1 MKITFVLPGYPA
13 PIGGFRVVYEYANHL
28 VAREHEVTI
37 VHARF
42 LRNFDPPPNF
52 YRWLRRKTGNL
63 LTRISMPNLQWLPID
78 KRVRMLY
85 VREPIARSVPN
96 SDVVLATAWQ
106 TAEYVTDYSSSKGR
120 KYYLVQDFPPYM
132 GSQERIEASWKLP
145 FEKVTV
151 SRWLYDKVVSV
162 TGTNHLVNVPNGI
175 AFRRFRKIEDINNRP
190 KRISMM
196 YSPGKYKGAKD
207 GIHALEICKRRH
219 PDLQMTVFGRVLR
232 PRQIPSWIEYR
243 FNIPEEELVHLYN
256 QTRIFLCSS
265 LAEGFALPPAEA
277 MACGC
282 AVVSTDCGGN
292 RDYAED
298 GITAL
303 LSPPGVPQALA
314 GNVIRLLE
322 DDDLRVRLAKAGY
335 ERIQKFTWE
344 RSTDLLEQFLK
355 EAKQNDGHKL

>member
-37 VHARF
+37 VHARS
-42 LRNFDPPPNF
+42 LRNFDPPLNF
-52 YRWLRRKTGNL
+52 YRWLRRKAGKL
-63 LTRISMPNLQWLPID
+63 LTRISRPNFQWLPID
-78 KRVRMLY
+78 KRVRMLF
-85 VREPIARSVPN
+85 VPEPTAKYIPAN
-96 SDVVLATAWQ
+96 DVVFATAWQ
-106 TAEYVTDYSSSKGR
+106 TSEYVAGYPSSKGR
-120 KYYLVQDFPPYM
+120 KYYLVMDFPPYM
-132 GSQERIEASWKLP
+132 GPQERIEASWKLP
-145 FEKVTV
+145 FKKITI
-151 SRWLYDKVVSV
+151 SRWLYEKVTFVS
-162 TGTNHLVNVPNGI
+162 GTRNAINIPIGV
-175 AFRRFRKIEDINNRP
+175 AFHRFRIIRDIDR
-190 KRISMM
+190 RAESVAMM
-196 YSPGKYKGAKD
+196 YSHGKYKGGKD
-207 GIHALEICKRRH
+207 GIKVLEICKRRH
-219 PDLQMTVFGRVLR
+219 PDLQMTVFGRVPR
-232 PRQIPSWIEYR
+232 PCQIPSWVEYR
-243 FNIPEEELVHLYN
+243 SNMPEEELVHLYN

-292 RDYAED
+292 REYAED

-303 LSPPGVPQALA
+303 LSPPSVPQALA

-322 DDDLRVRLAKAGY
+322 DDDLRVRLARTGY

-355 EAKQNDGHKL
+355 EAKQNDGLKL